1 MMTSSTDIFKASY
14 IDGAMDTLKMNVMLE
29 ENTFYLK
36 DGLPTEKDAD
46 SFKKVMCFHKEAGW
60 QVFPIRKSLIEEL
73 TEHGY
78 THWTYTPPIP
88 PPLEESS

>member
-1 MMTSSTDIFKASY
+1 MMTSSTDMFKAAY

-36 DGLPTEKDAD
+36 DGLPTEKDTD
-46 SFKKVMCFHKEAGW
+46 SFGRIMCFHKDIGW
-60 QVFPIRKSLIEEL
+60 RIFPLESALLAID
-73 TEHGY
+73 HGY
-78 THWTYTPPIP
+78 IAWTYTPPIP